1 MLSVEDAVSG
11 RTNVRPLIE
20 TRASHCC
27 AGLVLFLGLTRVRN
41 SLKSQER
48 EAEMEDLWKNIC
60 LYLH

>member
-1 MLSVEDAVSG
+1 MLSLEDAVSG
-11 RTNVRPLIE
+11 RTNVWPLIE

-48 EAEMEDLWKNIC
+48 EAGLEDLWKNIC